1 MWQIFELGVGEV
13 GIIDAGE
20 NVVVF
25 RVTNIT
31 DFDPDQ
37 EGNEVALNRIKAQ
50 IDAQVS
56 LDILDYFSDGVQAK
70 AGVSLDRNII
80 NQVNLQ
86 MTGGG
91 Y

>member
-1 MWQIFELGVGEV
+1 M